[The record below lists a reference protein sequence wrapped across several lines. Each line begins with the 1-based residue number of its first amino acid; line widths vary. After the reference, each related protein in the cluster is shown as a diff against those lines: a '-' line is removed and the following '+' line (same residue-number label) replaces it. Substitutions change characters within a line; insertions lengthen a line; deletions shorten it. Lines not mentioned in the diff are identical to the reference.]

1 MRVLGFGDNIVD
13 RFVDRG
19 IDYPGGNSV
28 NVAVYAR
35 RLGLD
40 AAYLGVFGDDDLGSF
55 LRESIAAQGVAVDR
69 CAVKEGES
77 GVSTLRVDDGDRIF
91 LGWNG
96 GGVTVSEPLVLD
108 DDLLDYVS
116 SFDLVHS
123 SVYSRSES
131 ELPKL
136 AGLGPLVSFD
146 LSSEEE
152 FRTPA
157 YLDRVCPHADLLL
170 LSCSHL
176 DEAATRALLANAVRR
191 GAGMAL
197 ATRGVEG
204 AIAHDGRVTVA
215 VAARPVGEEEV
226 VDTMGCGDAF
236 LAGFAVSLLR
246 SGWSARPPSFGA
258 SGSGSSGSSAAGG
271 AAGSST
277 STGSG
282 GSDSETSVR
291 SEGAAGSKTST
302 GSATSASS
310 AGARAARFARTGSSP
325 AEGAIERALHDGA
338 AAAYDQCFVE
348 GAFGYGRATVTPP
361 VASMWRAAEHER

>member
-19 IDYPGGNSV
+19 TDYPGGNSV

-35 RLGLD
+35 RLGLE
-40 AAYLGVFGDDDLGSF
+40 AAYLGVFGDDDLGRF
-55 LRESIAAQGVAVDR
+55 LGEAIAAEGVAVDR
-69 CAVKEGES
+69 CVVRTGETGLS
-77 GVSTLRVDDGDRIF
+77 LLRVDDGDRVF

-96 GGVTVSEPLVLD
+96 GGVTVREPLVLD
-108 DDLLDYVS
+108 GGLLAYVS
-116 SFDLVHS
+116 SFGLVHS

-157 YLDRVCPHADLLL
+157 YLDRVCPHADLVL

-176 DEAATRALLANAVRR
+176 DEAATRGLLAEAVRR
-191 GAGMAL
+191 GAGIAL
-197 ATRGVEG
+197 ATRGVDG
-204 AIAHDGRVTVA
+204 AIACDGRVTLTAPALRVA
-215 VAARPVGEEEV
+215 GPRGI

-246 SGWSARPPSFGA
+246 DGWAPDAPPRRRMIEDA
-258 SGSGSSGSSAAGG
+258 LH
-271 AAGSST
+271 
-277 STGSG
+277 
-282 GSDSETSVR
+282 
-291 SEGAAGSKTST
+291 
-302 GSATSASS
+302 
-310 AGARAARFARTGSSP
+310 AGART
-325 AEGAIERALHDGA
+325 
-338 AAAYDQCFVE
+338 AYEQCFVE
-348 GAFGYGRATVTPP
+348 GAFGRGRPA
-361 VASMWRAAEHER
+361 VASMWRASGHEE